1 MTSVPA
7 GAAAPEPV
15 PSGAAAPECVSAA
28 RPAPERVPDAPPPAP
43 DAPSDDRR
51 GPAAPQEPAGS
62 VRVEGV
68 RFGYPGREV
77 LAGVDLRVE
86 PGESVALVGLN
97 GCGKSTLLRLCAG
110 LLRPAAG
117 RVLLDGDDVA
127 RLSRR
132 AAARRVAL
140 LHQSAPPVPG
150 MTVRQL
156 VRQGRYA
163 ARGPLGMLRDG
174 DDAVCAR
181 TLADVG
187 VQEWADRPVDDLSG
201 GERQRVRLA
210 MALAQDT
217 RVLLLDEPTTYLDL
231 RHQLEVMRTVVRLR
245 EERGLTVLMVLHDLG
260 HAARFADRIVAL
272 RRGRVAADGPPDEVV
287 TPRLLAE
294 VLGVV
299 GRVGRDPEGGWPV
312 CYPDHPLPSSLANG
326 NHVH

>member
-1 MTSVPA
+1 MTPT
-7 GAAAPEPV
+7 APRAQGTV
-15 PSGAAAPECVSAA
+15 QI
-28 RPAPERVPDAPPPAP
+28 
-43 DAPSDDRR
+43 R
-51 GPAAPQEPAGS
+51 GL
-62 VRVEGV
+62 

-77 LAGVDLRVE
+77 LSGVDMDVE
-86 PGESVALVGLN
+86 PGELVALVGLN
-97 GCGKSTLLRLCAG
+97 GCGKSTLLRLSAG

-117 RVLLDGDDVA
+117 RVLLDGDDMA
-127 RLSRR
+127 GLSRR

-181 TLADVG
+181 AMADVD
-187 VQEWADRPVDDLSG
+187 VTAWADRPVDSLSG

-231 RHQLEVMRTVVRLR
+231 RHQLEVLQTVARLR
-245 EERGLTVLMVLHDLG
+245 AERGLTVLMVLHDLG
-260 HAARFADRIVAL
+260 HAARFADRILAL
-272 RRGRVAADGPPDEVV
+272 RDGRVAADGPPDEVV
-287 TPRLLAE
+287 TPGLLAE
-294 VLGVV
+294 VLGVA
-299 GRVGRDPEGGWPV
+299 GRVGRDPVGGWPV
-312 CYPDHPLPSSLANG
+312 CYPDHPLPAPQDL
-326 NHVH
+326 VK

>member
-1 MTSVPA
+1 MTSTPA
-7 GAAAPEPV
+7 GATAPK
-15 PSGAAAPECVSAA
+15 SAA
-28 RPAPERVPDAPPPAP
+28 PAP
-43 DAPSDDRR
+43 D
-51 GPAAPQEPAGS
+51 GPAAPERAPEGSAGS
-62 VRVEGV
+62 VRVEGL

-86 PGESVALVGLN
+86 PGEAVALVGLN

-110 LLRPAAG
+110 LLRPSAG
-117 RVLLDGDDVA
+117 RVLLDGDDMS

-181 TLADVG
+181 ALADVG
-187 VQEWADRPVDDLSG
+187 VQDWADRPVDDLSG

-272 RRGRVAADGPPDEVV
+272 RDGRVAADGPPEEVV

-312 CYPDHPLPSSLANG
+312 CYPDHPLPPVLQNE
-326 NHVH
+326 NHIH

>member
-1 MTSVPA
+1 M
-7 GAAAPEPV
+7 GASPGTV
-15 PSGAAAPECVSAA
+15 TG
-28 RPAPERVPDAPPPAP
+28 
-43 DAPSDDRR
+43 
-51 GPAAPQEPAGS
+51 GT
-62 VRVEGV
+62 VRAVGLS
-68 RFGYPGREV
+68 FGYPGREV
-77 LAGVDLRVE
+77 LSGVDLTV
-86 PGESVALVGLN
+86 GEGELVALVGLN

-117 RVLLDGDDVA
+117 RVLLDGDDLA

-140 LHQSAPPVPG
+140 LHQQAPSVPG

-181 TLADVG
+181 AMADVG
-187 VQEWADRPVDDLSG
+187 VADWADRPVEALSG

-217 RVLLLDEPTTYLDL
+217 GVLLLDEPTTYLDL
-231 RHQLEVMRTVVRLR
+231 RHQLEVMQTVVRLR
-245 EERGLTVLMVLHDLG
+245 EERGLTVVMVLHDLG

-272 RRGRVAADGPPDEVV
+272 RGGRVAADGPPADVV
-287 TPRLLAE
+287 TPALLAE
-294 VLGVV
+294 VLEVA
-299 GRVGRDPEGGWPV
+299 GRVGRDPVGGWPV
-312 CYPDHPLPSSLANG
+312 CYPDHPIGVSPDLAK
-326 NHVH
+326 